1 MDSMNSIYIELENN
15 HNEAHIKL
23 GKNKNKVMW
32 IMTILALHM
41 VNFIADFIFISSFIL
56 ADTYICIYTH
66 IYIQVDNRLLRMNI
80 GAKIYVDSR
89 NCV

>member
-15 HNEAHIKL
+15 HNKAHIKL

-41 VNFIADFIFISSFIL
+41 VNFIADFYF
-56 ADTYICIYTH
+56 Y
-66 IYIQVDNRLLRMNI
+66 
-80 GAKIYVDSR
+80 K
-89 NCV
+89 